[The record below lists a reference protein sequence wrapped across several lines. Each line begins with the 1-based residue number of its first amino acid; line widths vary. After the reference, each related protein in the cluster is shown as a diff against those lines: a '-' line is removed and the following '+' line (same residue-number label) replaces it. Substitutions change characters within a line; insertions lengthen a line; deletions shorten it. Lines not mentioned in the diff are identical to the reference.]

1 MESQM
6 KLSRYVFGCSL
17 TGITPVSEPEQPPT
31 IDDILPNDISDQI
44 DLQIANNQ
52 SNGMAVEFNIHDVS
66 IIDGEEF

>member
-6 KLSRYVFGCSL
+6 KLSMYVFGCSL
-17 TGITPVSEPEQPPT
+17 TGTTPVSEPEQQPT

-52 SNGMAVEFNIHDVS
+52 ANGMAIEFNIRDVS